1 MNNKLFVSLLLALCC
16 LLPGGLRAGGLV
28 VAFGE
33 SLEPYVIP
41 QLESGI
47 EVDIIRAA
55 LEAGGMQLKPVFL
68 AQKRLPYAFANPAVQ
83 AIATMLPGYGVNGA
97 YSDVYISYED
107 KAITLASRELQF
119 KHIADLANY
128 SILAF
133 PMANRYLGAEFS
145 SLASQH
151 PAYSETGNQLD
162 QNRLL
167 YRGSVDVVVA
177 DIHIFK
183 YMNRRLLTDF
193 HEVPREVKYH
203 DLFPRVP
210 YRVLF
215 RSPELRDRFNNGLQQ
230 LQRNGLYQQILAR
243 YS

>member
-1 MNNKLFVSLLLALCC
+1 MKTTPLYTALLALCC
-16 LLPGGLRAGGLV
+16 LLPGQLQARELV

-47 EVDIIRAA
+47 EVDIVRAA
-55 LEAGGMQLKPVFL
+55 LQASGIQIKPVFL
-68 AQKRLPYAFANPAVQ
+68 AQKRLPYAFGNKEVE
-83 AIATMLPGYGVNGA
+83 AIATMVPGYGVNGA
-97 YSDVYISYED
+97 YSDIYIHYED
-107 KAITLASRELQF
+107 KAITLAERGLQLNRV
-119 KHIADLANY
+119 ADLARY
-128 SILAF
+128 RVLAF
-133 PMANRYLGAEFS
+133 PLAGQYLGDEFAR
-145 SLASQH
+145 LMRQH

-177 DIHIFK
+177 DVRIFNF
-183 YMNRRLLTDF
+183 MNRRMQTDF
-193 HEVPREVKYH
+193 HETPREVKYH
-203 DLFPRVP
+203 DLFPRIP

-215 RSPELRDRFNNGLQQ
+215 RSPQMRDRFNDGLQQ
-230 LQRNGLYQQILAR
+230 LQRSGAYQQILDR